1 MMYNQVRFRK
11 LDLDD
16 LTRIMEIERAAYQFP
31 WSASMVRDSLQA
43 AHCEAWGMSVPHHEG
58 LVGFGI
64 VSIVFDEVEL
74 LSISVLPELQ
84 GKGYGAQL
92 LNFLIE
98 QARKSKAD
106 KIFLE
111 VRQSNDPAI
120 ALYQNAGFEPID
132 IRQDYYPTHNRHE
145 RDNAT
150 VMLLSL

>member
-1 MMYNQVRFRK
+1 MYNQVRFRR

-43 AHCEAWGMSVPHHEG
+43 AHCQTWGMSVPHHSD
-58 LVGFGI
+58 LIGFGML
-64 VSIVFDEVEL
+64 SIVLDEVEL
-74 LSISVLPELQ
+74 LGISVLPGLQ

-92 LNFLIE
+92 LQFLIE
-98 QARKSKAD
+98 QARRAKAD

-111 VRQSNDPAI
+111 VRQTNDPAV
-120 ALYQNAGFEPID
+120 ALYQKAGFESVD
-132 IRQDYYPTHNRHE
+132 IRQDYYPTNNRHE
-145 RDNAT
+145 RDDAT